1 MKVKRFVSLAA
12 ALTLVTGSALASMTS
27 DDFEAIWQQS
37 LDRMNATAL
46 PRSFNELP
54 GESDLSYD
62 EALAIARQAI
72 FDKYATPPE
81 ELDAMGLYPDYF
93 APEEGLSAEWR
104 FFFSSLRDA
113 DIDEG
118 HDYPAPGEYRV
129 YLDSPSGE
137 VTLCL
142 WYIDDFWPYAQRVW
156 DAGKH
161 DTVYEYAQKAGF
173 LALPADQQAS
183 WQALLESA
191 GYDLAEVLSGEALL
205 KDGYFKLELRDGAD
219 IDPASDPR
227 IAAAWDA
234 VGEAFGLDTDL
245 MRQYHYIAFYSPLD
259 DSQSDV
265 FIVYNSD
272 GLWAMRRGGDVE
284 SWCARLLCEV
294 DRLGTFLVRFDP
306 ESGEIRYVTHGDHT
320 AMPADEGDPAT
331 LLGRPQ
337 WNADDLLLFHEA
349 YQNLEATMT
358 EALNQGL
365 RRDEQQL
372 IADEI
377 RRGLGGSEEL
387 YPGVAEAVNIGLEAA
402 LPIAQKAAAERAGMT
417 IEDFSAQFTTDSSG
431 YMPEGKYFFFW
442 FVAPV
447 EVDEIM
453 YYVQIDA
460 ATGEIIYAEISNGN
474 G

>member
-1 MKVKRFVSLAA
+1 
-12 ALTLVTGSALASMTS
+12 
-27 DDFEAIWQQS
+27 
-37 LDRMNATAL
+37 
-46 PRSFNELP
+46 
-54 GESDLSYD
+54 
-62 EALAIARQAI
+62 
-72 FDKYATPPE
+72 
-81 ELDAMGLYPDYF
+81 MGLYPDYF
-93 APEEGLSAEWR
+93 APEEDHSAEWR

-118 HDYPAPGEYRV
+118 NDCPAPGEYRV
-129 YLDSPSGE
+129 SLDSPSGK

-161 DTVYEYAQKAGF
+161 DIVYEYAQKSGF

-183 WQALLESA
+183 WQGLLEPE
-191 GYDLAEVLSGEALL
+191 GYDLSEVISGAALF
-205 KDGYFKLELRDGAD
+205 KDGNFTLELRDGVD

-227 IAAAWDA
+227 IAAAWEA
-234 VGEAFGLDTDL
+234 VGETFGLDTDL

-259 DSQSDV
+259 DSQTDV
-265 FIVYNSD
+265 FIVYSTD

-284 SWCARLLCEV
+284 SWCARLLSEA
-294 DRLGTFLVRFDP
+294 DRLGMFLVRFDP
-306 ESGEIRYVTHGDHT
+306 ESGEIRHVIRGDHV
-320 AMPADEGDPAT
+320 ASPADEGDSAT

-349 YQNLEATMT
+349 YQHLEATMT
-358 EALNQGL
+358 DALNRGL
-365 RRDEQQL
+365 SRDEQQP

-377 RRGLGGSEEL
+377 MRGLGGSEQL
-387 YPGVAEAVNIGLEAA
+387 YPGVAEAPNIGLDAA
-402 LPIAQKAAAERAGMT
+402 LPLAQKAAAEAAGMSA
-417 IEDFSAQFTTDSSG
+417 EDFKAQFTVDTAI
-431 YMPEGKYFFFW
+431 YLPEAKVYTFW
-442 FVAPV
+442 FVAPI

-460 ATGEIIYAEISNGN
+460 ATGNVVYTELSQGN